1 MAPQTLVDAVEAAAA
16 ALSQAGAVDAASLA
30 EINAQSDRFLRAL
43 KDVHATLRDE
53 VVRQRGPHTDERTVY
68 ASREALQLTGL
79 HAAVVGA
86 HVDAMLAALP
96 AATQLEGAAGRGGA
110 SARQRQKR

>member
-1 MAPQTLVDAVEAAAA
+1 MQTLVDAVEAAAA
-16 ALSQAGAVDAASLA
+16 ALSQAGTLDAASLA

-53 VVRQRGPHTDERTVY
+53 ILRQREPLTDERTVY

-96 AATQLEGAAGRGGA
+96 AAAQLDGAAGRGGT
-110 SARQRQKR
+110 STRRRQG

>member
-1 MAPQTLVDAVEAAAA
+1 LVDAVEAAAA

-53 VVRQRGPHTDERTVY
+53 IVRQREPHTDERTVY

-96 AATQLEGAAGRGGA
+96 AATQLEGARGGA